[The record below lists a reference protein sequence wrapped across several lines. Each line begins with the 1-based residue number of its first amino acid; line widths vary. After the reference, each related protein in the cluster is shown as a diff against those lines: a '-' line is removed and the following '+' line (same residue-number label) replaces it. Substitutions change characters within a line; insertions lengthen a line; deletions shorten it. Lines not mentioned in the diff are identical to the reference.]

1 LRIGIDAKVLMSRTS
16 GIGRYAIN
24 LVRSLLMALPERH
37 HAIEIVLF
45 TGPQTSR
52 SVLETFSGPYH
63 EHFCAARSSL
73 LRSLF
78 SLPRGIVQQ
87 SVNVFHGLDHVGLP
101 LFFKRGA
108 YVITVHDVI
117 PLLFPQLFTVKHR
130 CVVRAGFARVA
141 KQADMVIVP
150 SSAVQHDVQQQLRI
164 DEDRVVVIPEGCEPR
179 FRPLTDPE
187 PLHRVRTKYGLP
199 PLYMLC
205 LSTLEPRKN
214 IPTLLHAFA
223 RLRPT
228 LHGEPALH
236 LVVAGARGWREQ
248 AIFQTVK
255 SLGLERAVCF
265 PGFIDDEDLPA
276 LYGGAL
282 LFVFPS
288 LYEGFGLPVLEAMGC
303 GVPVI
308 ASNTSALPE
317 VAGEAAL
324 LVDPGDVEGMAAA
337 MAAVV
342 DSASLREHLRQKGF
356 VRAQSFS
363 WETTARKT
371 LDLYRALGG

>member
-1 LRIGIDAKVLMSRTS
+1 MRIGIEAKVLMSRTS

-24 LVRSLLMALPERH
+24 LVRSLLMVLPERR
-37 HAIEIVLF
+37 HAIDIVLF

-52 SVLETFSGPYH
+52 SVLKTFSGPYH
-63 EHFCAARSSL
+63 EHFCAAQSSL

-108 YVITVHDVI
+108 YVTTVHDVI
-117 PLLFPQLFTVKHR
+117 PLLLPQLFTVRHR
-130 CVVRAGFARVA
+130 YVVRASLARVA
-141 KQADMVIVP
+141 KQADVVIVP
-150 SSAVQHDVQQQLRI
+150 SSAVQHDVQQHLRI
-164 DEDRVVVIPEGCEPR
+164 DEDRVVLIPEGCEPR
-179 FRPLTDPE
+179 FRPFTDPE
-187 PLHRVRTKYGLP
+187 HLHRVRTKYGLP
-199 PLYMLC
+199 PLYILC

-223 RLRPT
+223 RLRST
-228 LHGEPALH
+228 LYGDPALH

-255 SLGLERAVCF
+255 SLGLEQAVCF

-276 LYGGAL
+276 LYTGAL
-282 LFVFPS
+282 CFVFPS

-308 ASNTSALPE
+308 VSNTSALPE

-356 VRAQSFS
+356 AQARSFS

-371 LDLYRALGG
+371 LELYGALGG